1 MKNTSIIILILSFFG
16 SCTGDRLPNLD
27 LAYENAKV
35 FTEGD
40 QLIISTGQL
49 KRVYQLTGH
58 GLATT
63 GLWHISSS
71 NAWVDTSPGFCDWQ
85 IGESTPGNLLSLQAR
100 VSDDE
105 KFTNK
110 HILVEAE
117 FEYPA
122 KQVIIKYTAWVYPG
136 AYGLRTQLQLK
147 AMPGYS
153 TRGER
158 FATGITE
165 TLRLSKMPGEVTAF
179 GLMQGIKTNMEER
192 LLRESRS
199 GFADQKIDW
208 ASGLI
213 LSTDD
218 AGIILV
224 KESNKSTS
232 LRHEGDVATGDFEI
246 KDGVVTLSGAG
257 MFPSDLQEDK
267 YTSAWANWI
276 VLYAGDTGHANLALK
291 QFDRLRYPVHPSRDM
306 FMMANTWGSED
317 MPTECIF
324 AAREE
329 NVLKEIESVADLGID
344 ILQIDEGWQNNE
356 WLPASHS
363 REFQRIKFIKSDYPV
378 YPEGWVNVR
387 RKADLL
393 GVKLGLWAAWTIPGD
408 KLRSNYDSG
417 NFASFKL
424 DFANLNSAEK
434 RDNLMNKARDLIK
447 YSNYNTI
454 VNWDVTEIAPRAG
467 YFYGREYGNIYLEN
481 RKINTARENVMYVPY
496 KVLRDAWLL
505 SKYVNLNKFQV
516 TVQNIDMA
524 GDRTKTD
531 AHLHNHPYVVA
542 IALMSSP
549 IFFQETHYYTKEARE
564 QIKPLLATYKKH
576 REEMYRGYVFP
587 IGDEPNNSS
596 WTGFQNH
603 HVENNTGYLLIFRE
617 LNNNEASKE
626 IALKYIKDAGLKL
639 TNLMTNETRRVKM
652 NGDLVKFDIDQ
663 PAGYRF
669 YRYEILD

>member
-1 MKNTSIIILILSFFG
+1 MKNIPIILLVIC
-16 SCTGDRLPNLD
+16 SCWSCSGDRLPELNLT
-27 LAYENAKV
+27 YENAKV
-35 FTEGD
+35 FTRGD
-40 QLIISTGQL
+40 QLILSTGQL
-49 KRVYQLTGH
+49 ERVYQLTDH
-58 GLATT
+58 GLSTT
-63 GLWHISSS
+63 MLRHSAVS
-71 NAWVDTSPGFCDWQ
+71 NTWIDTNPETCDWK
-85 IGESTPGNLLSLQAR
+85 IEENTLGNLISLQAK

-117 FEYPA
+117 FEYPD
-122 KQVIIKYTAWVYPG
+122 KHMILKYNVWVYPG
-136 AYGLRTQLQLK
+136 AVGLRTQLQLK

-153 TRGER
+153 SQNER
-158 FATGITE
+158 FATDITE
-165 TLRLSKMPGEVTAF
+165 TLELSKMPEEVTAF

-199 GFADQKIDW
+199 EFGDQKIDW

-213 LSTDD
+213 LSTND
-218 AGIILV
+218 AGVILV

-232 LRHEGDVATGDFEI
+232 LRDEGDVATGDFGI
-246 KDGVVTLSGAG
+246 KDGIVTISGAG
-257 MFPSDLQEDK
+257 MFPSDLKEDE
-267 YTSAWANWI
+267 YISSWANWI
-276 VLYAGDTGHANLALK
+276 VLYTGDSDHANLALK
-291 QFDRLRYPVHPSRDM
+291 QFDRLRYPVHPDRDV

-317 MPTECIF
+317 MPTECIL

-356 WLPASHS
+356 WLPAGHS
-363 REFQRIKFIKSDYPV
+363 REFQRIKFIKSDYSV

-387 RKADLL
+387 KKADSLN
-393 GVKLGLWAAWTIPGD
+393 VKLGLWAAWTIPED
-408 KLRSNYDSG
+408 KLRINYDSG

-424 DFANLNSAEK
+424 DFANLNTAER

-481 RKINTARENVMYVPY
+481 RKINTARDNVMYVPY
-496 KVLRDAWLL
+496 KVLRDAWQL
-505 SKYVNLNKFQV
+505 SRYVNLNKFQI

-524 GDRTKTD
+524 GDKTKTD

-549 IFFQETHYYTKEARE
+549 IFFQETHYYTKEARA

-576 REEMYRGYVFP
+576 RAEMYKGYVFP
-587 IGDEPNNSS
+587 IGGEPNNSN

-603 HVENNTGYLLIFRE
+603 RMESNSGYLLIFRE
-617 LNNNEASKE
+617 LHNDEASKE
-626 IALKYIKDAGLKL
+626 MALKYIKDAEIRL
-639 TNLMTNETRRVKM
+639 TDLMTNETQVVKM
-652 NGDLVKFDIDQ
+652 NGNSVVFDIDK

-669 YRYEILD
+669 YRYEIQD